1 MNTKPAGPR
10 YIPRAEEGK
19 IDEVLSQVRADGGSR
34 AVLLHGHGGI
44 GKTSIVRHMAEGSP
58 DAATD
63 WVRPIDSDDPEV
75 WLLSNLERRIVR
87 QIDPGGRHFGPYLEH
102 LSRLDSYPPWGPSHE
117 AVAAY
122 LGRIKKVF
130 VTCYLDYIEREHKTV
145 VIVFDTVETI
155 RGTTLL
161 LTLTQWMKELRRGTL
176 FVLSGRA
183 VAEAGAGE
191 AEAED
196 PIAAELSTQYQGIPV
211 TAIEVREFSLDGT
224 RAFIDTSPVARGL
237 RGDERDKLVLL
248 SRGHPLWL
256 AIMENYLAEQ
266 GVPEE
271 ASTSTLRFLEDNVPF
286 DGRMT
291 DDGQEKHD
299 QFVRRLLSP
308 YRDSD
313 FWREAV
319 KRLAI
324 VRQPVARAVWER
336 LMSDLELPS
345 SVPDLDQAWTRLL
358 DLPWMRPRGDRRYVT
373 VHDAL
378 AEELSQRLFPLHD
391 QDQRW
396 RHRIWASARGIYD
409 DLAAALERE
418 LSEETERLD
427 AELRT
432 TLEVPGHAGTLR
444 AEMIDGTSTLSTRL
458 HELDLYRAAGVYYH
472 FLTDFADGCE
482 QLLARYERAGKDN
495 DTYFQ
500 NLIVLYLQRFLPG
513 GTPVG
518 AFNDVVRLKLEEF
531 RAWLAEQ
538 PERYI
543 TLALLVARHLIE
555 TSQADTALRLLD
567 NLPDPADHLQ
577 RHRINLLSGN
587 ACLRIPSRVRE
598 GREYFD
604 NALAQAKELTTPD
617 SAKLIAEAHKELGF
631 YYRNTGQ
638 WWEADRSYSRARDA
652 LSTDD
657 PVRKTDRDREE
668 IASIQTNWAYVKGL
682 NGSHLEASELAES
695 AISIRRRLGDPATEG
710 LSWSVRGE
718 VYRYARRF
726 EMAWSAYEEAERLL
740 GRRHAGRL
748 GFVRQQQ
755 AICLYQALQDGIRL
769 TDDPR
774 GDATALITMALGIC
788 QMYSIRAYPSALNR
802 AGRIFA
808 ESDPDLAME
817 YLREGISEA
826 KKLSDGW
833 FWYANLIEFAELS
846 YSQWEITRSEHYRQG
861 ILALSGEIEQVSNFF
876 MFPDLSGRWRLI
888 MGQLAVADYE
898 QSGDEAKLAEALEH
912 YKDGFASIAVR
923 NVGSSGAAA
932 IPAQF
937 AGFKLIFSGLPDPVK
952 ADWLRELHVHW
963 SRDGAGS
970 TLLLARL
977 EELY

>member
-1 MNTKPAGPR
+1 MNTKPAGPLR
-10 YIPRAEEGK
+10 YIPRAEEDQ
-19 IDEVLSQVRADGGSR
+19 IDEVLSQVRADGNSR
-34 AVLLHGHGGI
+34 AVLLYGHGGI
-44 GKTSIVRHMAEGSP
+44 GKTSIVRRMALVSP

-63 WVRPIDSDDPEV
+63 WVHPIDSDDPEV

-87 QIDPGGRHFGPYLEH
+87 QIDPRGRYFGPYIDH
-102 LSRLDSYPPWGPSHE
+102 LNRLDSYPAWGPSHE

-130 VTCYLDYIEREHKTV
+130 VTCYLDFIEHEDKTV

-183 VAEAGAGE
+183 ASEEGE
-191 AEAED
+191 AQD
-196 PIAAELSTQYQGIPV
+196 PITAELSTQYQGIPV
-211 TAIEVREFSLDGT
+211 TGIEVKELTLDGT
-224 RAFIDTSPVARGL
+224 RRFIDTSPVSRGL

-256 AIMENYLAEQ
+256 AIMEDYLAEQ

-271 ASTSTLRFLEDNVPF
+271 AGMSTLRFLEDNLPF
-286 DGRMT
+286 DGPMT
-291 DDGQEKHD
+291 EDGQEKHD
-299 QFVRRLLSP
+299 QFLRRLLSP

-313 FWREAV
+313 FWHEAV

-345 SVPDLDQAWTRLL
+345 PVRNLSEAWTWLL

-391 QDQRW
+391 HDQSW
-396 RHRIWASARGIYD
+396 RHRIWASAREIYD
-409 DLAAALERE
+409 ELAATLERDLGE
-418 LSEETERLD
+418 ATEQLD

-432 TLEVPGHAGTLR
+432 LDRPGNTGELR
-444 AEMIDGTSTLSTRL
+444 TEMIDGTSALNTRL
-458 HELDLYRAAGVYYH
+458 RELDLYRAAAVYYH
-472 FLTDFADGCE
+472 FLTDFADGCAE
-482 QLLARYERAGKDN
+482 LLRRYERAEQDN

-531 RAWLAEQ
+531 RGWLAEQ
-538 PERYI
+538 PDRYV

-555 TSQADTALRLLD
+555 TSQADTALRLLN
-567 NLPDPADHLQ
+567 NLPEAADHLQ

-587 ACLRIPSRVRE
+587 ACLRLPGKVRE
-598 GREYFD
+598 GSDYFER
-604 NALAQAKELTTPD
+604 ALAQAKELTTPD
-617 SAKLIAEAHKELGF
+617 SAKLVAEAHKELGY
-631 YYRNTGQ
+631 YYRNIGQ
-638 WWEADRSYSRARDA
+638 WEEADWSYSRAHDA
-652 LSTDD
+652 LSTAQ
-657 PVRKTDRDREE
+657 PVRKSDRDREE
-668 IASIQTNWAYVKGL
+668 IASIQTHWAYVKGL
-682 NGSHLEASELAES
+682 NGSHLDATELIEG
-695 AISIRRRLGDPATEG
+695 AISIRHRLDDPAAEG

-726 EMAWSAYEEAERLL
+726 EMAWNAYGKAERLL
-740 GRRHAGRL
+740 GRRYIGRL
-748 GFVRQQQ
+748 GLVRQEQ
-755 AICLYQALQDGIRL
+755 AICLYQALQDDIEL

-774 GDATALITMALGIC
+774 GVAVALITMALSVC
-788 QMYSIRAYPSALNR
+788 QMYSILAYPSALNR

-808 ESDPDLAME
+808 ESNPDLALD
-817 YLREGISEA
+817 YLREGIAEA
-826 KKLSDGW
+826 EKLSDGW
-833 FWYANLIEFAELS
+833 FWFANLIEYAELS
-846 YSQWEITRSEHYRQG
+846 FSRWELTRREQYRAG
-861 ILALSGEIEQVSNFF
+861 ILGLTGEIERVSGIYA
-876 MFPDLSGRWRLI
+876 FPDLKGRWRLI
-888 MGQLAVADYE
+888 MGHLAVADYE
-898 QSGDEAKLAEALEH
+898 QSGDEEKLAQALEH
-912 YKDGFASIAVR
+912 YKEGFASIAVR

-932 IPAQF
+932 IPGQF
-937 AGFKLIFSGLPDPVK
+937 AAFKQIFLSLPDPVK
-952 ADWLRELHVHW
+952 VDWLRELHVSW
-963 SRDGAGS
+963 GRDGAGS
-970 TLLLARL
+970 ILLLARL